1 MLNKELTI
9 GQDIL
14 EILLKDN
21 TTKKNIIWATD
32 EYSEIGNGAWHNIL
46 WCLHPSEDGWSKGDA
61 EEGEYHA
68 G

>member
-32 EYSEIGNGAWHNIL
+32 EYSEIGNGYGFYDEITIEKISDDRAFRCIRRIKWAN
-46 WCLHPSEDGWSKGDA
+46 
-61 EEGEYHA
+61 
-68 G
+68 

>member
-32 EYSEIGNGAWHNIL
+32 EYSEIGNGYGFYDEITIETIL
-46 WCLHPSEDGWSKGDA
+46 DDN
-61 EEGEYHA
+61 A
-68 G
+68 GVIKSRK

>member
-32 EYSEIGNGAWHNIL
+32 EYSEIGNGYGFYDEITIEKISDDKVLYIKNL
-46 WCLHPSEDGWSKGDA
+46 
-61 EEGEYHA
+61 
-68 G
+68 